1 MPPKSSSKSPKGT
14 VKPRTPATS
23 LRGSGTSTT
32 ANPFGALNDESVAA
46 DDGHVDKKEGEEH
59 DHSEDDEQQVFFGSV
74 VESEANALLDRI
86 ESMHGHSSGDPYFP
100 LSVRQDFVELCS
112 GLDENGYNDDD
123 KSAVAEM
130 LKAGVSLQS
139 LKDTLP
145 ALGKPSSSSGLSQ
158 KSQPGESHSHQ
169 AKVQAIRSAA
179 VPSVEEVRSIFKCC
193 VTGNG
198 QTATQ
203 AFLPQLNKE
212 FKDVL
217 ASFPSHVG
225 LHAQRFPPIE
235 ALYESFTASGVLAL
249 AISVNPTASL
259 RFAFKDSGSVAVSE
273 PVVNTTRGAAQEN
286 DSTDIEK
293 LLLKSEAHGVSGA
306 ASKAQLASITAN
318 RRLSLFFTESN
329 DIRMNG
335 NSLDLACSSLY
346 TQIQDRFTLPV
357 KYIEGMLLLNELV
370 LLLMRFLKVV
380 FKAFPLLFVGLEQKF
395 DDALKVAS
403 QVSRHPRSQV
413 NLFESLLQ
421 HTYDISCTRLLPYI
435 AQQLMLRLQPH
446 GYQIGSFNAVRDIYS
461 ITVNGSSPVFAQ
473 LVAFTKQV
481 NVATANTPI
490 PKDLPP
496 DTQCHPAL
504 LPQCMFELFVT
515 QLGQYRSS
523 VKLDASTKLALEE
536 IFKSIASGVIS
547 SLEQLRAVI
556 EDHSQRGL
564 FPIVDS
570 KKIPGSSVA
579 LISQASSG
587 NPSVP
592 RGAPPG
598 TCVQFWSKESCRFG
612 DGCRY
617 NHVSKNSNGSSIDS
631 SVDTSKGKSPSAD
644 ATSKSVK
651 PSVKPSSFPPALSKA
666 QATLMEEYQSKMSTL
681 QGYLRGAK
689 SSPLFGF
696 KHLKIG
702 SCLRFVRVPG
712 KDASG
717 EFWDTFSLVDEC
729 ELPEFDEIVDLVRDV
744 RRLHVS
750 LKPSLL
756 SAKDIPFPSF
766 PQTILPPSLQIR
778 SGVRGNSHASAN
790 GKGKGHGYGHGK
802 GSNYDWS
809 SPPNPQTRRGHG
821 GNSFLSAAEEWQ
833 AWNAAQQ
840 PPPPQYSPYG
850 PPHQPPQAQFSPY
863 GPSQQ
868 PLPYDPELPAGAM
881 ASHQAMHMFLGQPS
895 TSRPL
900 SSSGGSVSSMQH
912 RGSAASS
919 QAQTVESSSQ
929 SFWASGPKPHGGGN
943 GKGRDFR
950 N

>member
-14 VKPRTPATS
+14 VKPRTPVTS

-46 DDGHVDKKEGEEH
+46 ADGHVDNKEDEEH
-59 DHSEDDEQQVFFGSV
+59 DDSEDDEQQIFFEGV
-74 VESEANALLDRI
+74 VESDANALLDRV
-86 ESMHGHSSGDPYFP
+86 ESLNGHSSGDPYFSS
-100 LSVRQDFVELCS
+100 SVRQDFVEIYS
-112 GLDENGYNDDD
+112 GLNDNGYNDDD

-130 LKAGVSLQS
+130 LKTGVSLQS

-145 ALGKPSSSSGLSQ
+145 ALRKSSSSSGLSQ

-169 AKVQAIRSAA
+169 AKVQAIRGAA
-179 VPSVEEVRSIFKCC
+179 VPSVEDVRSIFKDC

-203 AFLPQLNKE
+203 AFLTQLNKE
-212 FKDVL
+212 FKAVL
-217 ASFPSHVG
+217 ELIPGHVG
-225 LHAQRFPPIE
+225 LHAQSFPPIE

-273 PVVNTTRGAAQEN
+273 PVVQTTQGAAQEN

-293 LLLKSEAHGVSGA
+293 LLLKSEAHGISGA
-306 ASKAQLASITAN
+306 ASKAQLASVIAN
-318 RRLSLFFTESN
+318 RRLSLFFTESK
-329 DIRMNG
+329 DIRMTSKG
-335 NSLDLACSSLY
+335 LDLACSSLY

-357 KYIEGMLLLNELV
+357 KYVEGMLLLNELAF
-370 LLLMRFLKVV
+370 LLMRFLKVV
-380 FKAFPLLFVGLEQKF
+380 FKAFPLLFVGLEQKC
-395 DDALKVAS
+395 DGALKVAS

-421 HTYDISCTRLLPYI
+421 HTYDISCTRILPYI

-473 LVAFTKQV
+473 LVAFMKQV

-490 PKDLPP
+490 PKDLK
-496 DTQCHPAL
+496 DSSLGTSCHPAL

-523 VKLDASTKLALEE
+523 VKLDASTKLALED

-547 SLEQLRAVI
+547 SLEQLLAVI
-556 EDHSQRGL
+556 EDHSQKGL

-570 KKIPGSSVA
+570 KKISGSSVA
-579 LISQASSG
+579 LISHASSG

-598 TCVQFWSKESCRFG
+598 TCVQFWSKESCRFA

-617 NHVSKNSNGSSIDS
+617 NHVSKDSKGSSINS

-651 PSVKPSSFPPALSKA
+651 SSVKPSSFPPALSKA
-666 QATLMEEYQSKMSTL
+666 QAALMEEFQSKMSTL

-689 SSPLFGF
+689 SSPLSDF
-696 KHLKIG
+696 KSLKIG
-702 SCLRFVRVPG
+702 SCLRYIRVSG

-717 EFWDTFSLVDEC
+717 
-729 ELPEFDEIVDLVRDV
+729 
-744 RRLHVS
+744 
-750 LKPSLL
+750 
-756 SAKDIPFPSF
+756 
-766 PQTILPPSLQIR
+766 
-778 SGVRGNSHASAN
+778 G
-790 GKGKGHGYGHGK
+790 
-802 GSNYDWS
+802 
-809 SPPNPQTRRGHG
+809 
-821 GNSFLSAAEEWQ
+821 
-833 AWNAAQQ
+833 
-840 PPPPQYSPYG
+840 
-850 PPHQPPQAQFSPY
+850 
-863 GPSQQ
+863 
-868 PLPYDPELPAGAM
+868 
-881 ASHQAMHMFLGQPS
+881 
-895 TSRPL
+895 
-900 SSSGGSVSSMQH
+900 
-912 RGSAASS
+912 
-919 QAQTVESSSQ
+919 
-929 SFWASGPKPHGGGN
+929 
-943 GKGRDFR
+943 
-950 N
+950 